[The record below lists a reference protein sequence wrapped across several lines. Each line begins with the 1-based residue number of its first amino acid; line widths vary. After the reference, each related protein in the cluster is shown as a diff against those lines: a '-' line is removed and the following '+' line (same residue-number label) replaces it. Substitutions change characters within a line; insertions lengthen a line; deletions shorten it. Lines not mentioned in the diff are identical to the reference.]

1 MNIEVRRNTAVAGG
15 VGIAASVVALAYL
28 LRALQ
33 DGAARDWVL
42 LVVLVAIA
50 GVYLQT
56 LWDARTPLFIA
67 DAVGVRVRTGKEWR
81 GLAWTDIEAVE
92 VLRRRRWRDGALD
105 VLPRGSAEEADPISI
120 PLSLATRIRGVEPAV
135 DGDRIAALVA
145 GLNALAD
152 GHAEVAEIEGYE
164 YVDADEWAAA
174 HTTSA
179 ERPEGA
185 VGPDSPESS
194 ADVEGAEGPQVPPDR
209 DADPRPVPA
218 TTTRAPD
225 AGPVRPS
232 GSAPVSEDLP
242 GAPEPTRVLRPL
254 LDRVTSALAER
265 RPRRALTEVVGSLDP
280 PAPTVSIGGAP
291 VVAMMSA
298 SPTPSPLRAPIV
310 AVRAEVA
317 SELARLDLVEGATAL
332 APSLAEEE
340 LRPSLPEA
348 RELRRPGSIDLV
360 EDTLLWSQS
369 APAQDPAQDP
379 AQAPEQEETAHEPA
393 QPARRPIIGPQL
405 AAARTRLE
413 LSVDQL
419 AERTRIRPHVIE
431 SIEIDD
437 FGPCGGDFYARGHL
451 RTLARVLGLDAGPLV
466 AAYDDRYADAP
477 IDPRR
482 VFEAELAGAAI
493 RGTRGGPNWSVLIAG
508 VMVVV
513 LGWSIMRLVTDAPEP
528 VREPLGAFAPAGS
541 TAGGATATVPVVLNA
556 AGGGARVWVRDARD
570 RLVFKGV
577 LAFGETKVL
586 RGVAQPV
593 RVQSSDGSLEVTV
606 DGTDRGALGRT
617 GRPAQATF
625 VASD

>member
-33 DGAARDWVL
+33 DGSARDWIL
-42 LVVLVAIA
+42 LVVLAAIA
-50 GVYLQT
+50 VVYLQS
-56 LWDARTPLFIA
+56 LWDARTPLFVA
-67 DAVGVRVRTGKEWR
+67 DEVGVRMRTGKEWR

-92 VLRRRRWRDGALD
+92 VLRRRGWRDGALD
-105 VLPRGSAEEADPISI
+105 VLPRGPVEDADPISI
-120 PLSLATRIRGVEPAV
+120 PLSLATRIGGIEPAP
-135 DGDRIAALVA
+135 GSDRVAALVE

-164 YVDADEWAAA
+164 YVDEDEWAAA
-174 HTTSA
+174 HDEPSL
-179 ERPEGA
+179 E
-185 VGPDSPESS
+185 
-194 ADVEGAEGPQVPPDR
+194 
-209 DADPRPVPA
+209 DAGVHLDEL
-218 TTTRAPD
+218 PD
-225 AGPVRPS
+225 ATPGGAAAFSRPLPA
-232 GSAPVSEDLP
+232 APVSEDLP
-242 GAPEPTRVLRPL
+242 GAPEPTRVFRPL
-254 LDRVTSALAER
+254 LDRVTNALAER
-265 RPRRALTEVVGSLDP
+265 RPRRPLAEPAVEPATG
-280 PAPTVSIGGAP
+280 PAPAPFVGVAAPVSVGGAP
-291 VVAMMSA
+291 VVAMLSA

-317 SELARLDLVEGATAL
+317 SDLARLDLVEGATAL
-332 APSLAEEE
+332 APQAREDDDER
-340 LRPSLPEA
+340 RPALPEA

-360 EDTLLWSQS
+360 EDTLLWSQTAS
-369 APAQDPAQDP
+369 AASAAFVDAED
-379 AQAPEQEETAHEPA
+379 ADAGDVVPEAEPA
-393 QPARRPIIGPQL
+393 PVRTPIIGPQL
-405 AAARTRLE
+405 AAARARLE

-451 RTLARVLGLDAGPLV
+451 RTLARVLGLDAAPLV

-513 LGWSIMRLVTDAPEP
+513 LGWSIMRLVTDAPTP

-541 TAGGATATVPVVLNA
+541 TAGGTGGSVPVVLTA
-556 AGGGARVWVRDARD
+556 AGGGARVWVRDAENK
-570 RLVFKGV
+570 LVFRGT

-606 DGTDRGALGRT
+606 DGTDHGALGRT